1 MSKAWPM
8 LPLGEILTERRE
20 VPSVEALA
28 KGEIRIVAKIGFN
41 DGKIQLRN
49 ETETKTGMILVR
61 PGDLLISGINAA
73 KGAIAIYGEEN
84 TDPIAATIHYGAYI
98 PKKDRVDIE
107 YLWWL
112 LRSKIFRDLLERYV
126 PGGIK
131 TELKAKRLLPIPV
144 PLPSLE
150 EQRHIRA
157 KIEQLSAKINEA
169 KELRKTAS
177 RGTEVIIKAQL
188 NEISKRFDTLGCLGA
203 VLYEKPRNGWSA
215 RCDNTEDGT
224 PVLTLKAI
232 TGYRY
237 DSTAWKKTSL
247 LTDSN
252 AHYWLNPGDLLIT
265 RSNTPEF
272 VGHAAIYNGLPERCI
287 YSDLMMRVPINEQLA
302 EKRFVLYWLQT
313 PLTREF
319 IEHNAKGTSPTMKK
333 ISQGT
338 VMRIPFPL
346 EVPIE
351 EQRRIVEYLDG
362 FQTKVDELKVFQ
374 AQTSAE
380 IDALILSIL
389 DKAFKGE
396 L

>member
-1 MSKAWPM
+1 MNKAWPTVS
-8 LPLGEILTERRE
+8 LGEVLTERQE
-20 VPSVEALA
+20 VPSTEALA
-28 KGEIRIVAKIGFN
+28 NGDIRIVAKIGFN

-49 ETETKTGMILVR
+49 GSETKTGMILIR

-84 TDPIAATIHYGAYI
+84 TEPIAATIHYGAYL
-98 PKKDRVDIE
+98 PNKDRVNVK

-112 LRSKIFRDLLERYV
+112 LRSGTFRDLLYTYV

-131 TELKAKRLLPIPV
+131 TELKAKRFLPIPV
-144 PLPSLE
+144 PLPSIE
-150 EQRHIRA
+150 EQRRILA
-157 KIEQLSAKINEA
+157 EIERLIAKINEA
-169 KELRKTAS
+169 QTLRGAAS
-177 RGTEVIIKAQL
+177 RETSVLTKAQL
-188 NEISKRFDTLGCLGA
+188 NEISKRFGTLDSLGA

-215 RCDNTEDGT
+215 RCDNAEDGT

-247 LTDSN
+247 PTDPN

-272 VGHAAIYNGLPERCI
+272 VGHAAIYSGLPERCI
-287 YSDLMMRVPINEQLA
+287 YSDLMMRLPINERLA
-302 EKRFVLYWLQT
+302 EKKFVLYWLQT
-313 PLTREF
+313 PLAREF
-319 IEHNAKGTSPTMKK
+319 IESNAKGTSPTMKK

-338 VMRIPFPL
+338 VMRIPFPA
-346 EVPIE
+346 EVPIG

-362 FQTKVDELKVFQ
+362 LQANVDELKVFQ
-374 AQTSAE
+374 AQTSAGL
-380 IDALILSIL
+380 DALMPSIL
-389 DKAFKGE
+389 NKAFKGE